1 MRGLAEEYTRP
12 IVRFHDVPRTIVS
25 SRDGRFTSKF
35 RAADLDCLKMSLH
48 CTTAYHLHTDG
59 QSMRTL
65 QILEVMLRDCVLNW
79 EKVWT
84 GMWYTVMLNEP
95 STVNG

>member
-1 MRGLAEEYTRP
+1 MMYRGRSFPAETDDLPRS
-12 IVRFHDVPRTIVS
+12 VRAT
-25 SRDGRFTSKF
+25 
-35 RAADLDCLKMSLH
+35 DLDCLKMSLH
-48 CTTAYHLHTDG
+48 CTTAYHLHIDG

-65 QILEVMLRDCVLNW
+65 QVLEVMLRDCVLNW
-79 EKVWT
+79 GKVLT